1 MRVSAVGEA
10 ATQLPW
16 LSPCA
21 ASLLALA
28 RMPAAAAWERLR
40 HDPGAVLLVVRRVAR
55 SLSTTAISF
64 FPALLREPAILE
76 GALRFLTS
84 ELPESRAAVDEAIGQ
99 TTDSGPGTVAG
110 FVDWYQPAMRPIYH
124 ACLLYARLAQ
134 RVAEMT
140 GSSDPDNAWV
150 AGLLAPLGWLAVCA
164 ANPQSVTACQEDAA
178 LAQDSVGTQQRY
190 WGLDQA
196 AIARRLLRS
205 WQVPR
210 WLALVVGHL
219 GLPGEVAQS
228 LGADP
233 DLFHVVQMAVGL
245 AQQHGQGLYLAV
257 GDPPGACAAA
267 LRLTARDQERLAH
280 EVAGPLE
287 FPEAP
292 QSWERPGSVP
302 LLRDLLLLAAENHR
316 LREAPSLEQ
325 LERDRDELHHALER
339 LRTGEA
345 ERLQRLKLQGLAE
358 FAAGAAHEI
367 NNPLAVISGQAQYLL
382 GHEGDAG
389 RQKSLQTIIAQ
400 AQRIHQVLSEVMQY
414 ARPPRPQR
422 QMVDVRSLLREV
434 TLALSDLAVERQVQL
449 ISPEADHPIQLS
461 ADPRQISTALECL
474 LRNAIEAAPAGG
486 WASLRLEMPAPERL
500 DLIVED
506 SGTGP
511 APAQIQHMF
520 DPFYSGRQAGRG
532 RGLGLPTAWR
542 LAREHGGEVR
552 FDNLSGGPTRFVLS
566 LPRSADNHAAGMNG
580 LTLVTPERMT
590 G

>member
-76 GALRFLTS
+76 GALQFLTS

-205 WQVPR
+205 WRVPR
-210 WLALVVGHL
+210 WLPLVVGHL

-257 GDPPGACAAA
+257 GDPPGAWTGDCHGVPPWAVVRPHHCPSWFFA
-267 LRLTARDQERLAH
+267 LN
-280 EVAGPLE
+280 
-287 FPEAP
+287 PEPRVSASSQP
-292 QSWERPGSVP
+292 
-302 LLRDLLLLAAENHR
+302 
-316 LREAPSLEQ
+316 
-325 LERDRDELHHALER
+325 
-339 LRTGEA
+339 
-345 ERLQRLKLQGLAE
+345 
-358 FAAGAAHEI
+358 
-367 NNPLAVISGQAQYLL
+367 VIS
-382 GHEGDAG
+382 
-389 RQKSLQTIIAQ
+389 
-400 AQRIHQVLSEVMQY
+400 
-414 ARPPRPQR
+414 
-422 QMVDVRSLLREV
+422 RSRWFSF
-434 TLALSDLAVERQVQL
+434 AKRS
-449 ISPEADHPIQLS
+449 
-461 ADPRQISTALECL
+461 
-474 LRNAIEAAPAGG
+474 
-486 WASLRLEMPAPERL
+486 
-500 DLIVED
+500 
-506 SGTGP
+506 P
-511 APAQIQHMF
+511 APA
-520 DPFYSGRQAGRG
+520 
-532 RGLGLPTAWR
+532 T
-542 LAREHGGEVR
+542 
-552 FDNLSGGPTRFVLS
+552 
-566 LPRSADNHAAGMNG
+566 
-580 LTLVTPERMT
+580 
-590 G
+590 